1 MSPTSVQQFSIMK
14 VDESDGSEMG
24 SKLRM
29 SAKKNPSLGN
39 INVNANANE
48 RENPSI
54 YKLGQQI

>member
-1 MSPTSVQQFSIMK
+1 MLPTSVQQFSIMK

-39 INVNANANE
+39 INLNANE

-54 YKLGQQI
+54 FKLGQQI